1 MFEGLFGTFL
11 AKAVMSVAA
20 AFGLF
25 GGLAVVGVLPVIGG
39 NASDTVIVDAIAIV
53 ETSEDAVAVNPVVEL
68 PSVQGITS
76 QLPVVEDL
84 ATIVPGVDGITSTNS
99 GAIDSD
105 LPVLGLVG
113 TLLNSVTGTVQAV
126 LASLPVVG
134 GVLPEELPLLPQV
147 GIPAASASAPGLQA
161 ISGTLESVPNAAS
174 IVPSL
179 PLVGDLS
186 ATTHSLPLVN
196 DLLRTAQGAVEALLP
211 GLELI
216 VT

>member
-39 NASDTVIVDAIAIV
+39 NASDTVIVDAIAFV
-53 ETSEDAVAVNPVVEL
+53 ETSGDIVAVNPVVEL

-76 QLPVVEDL
+76 QLPVVDDL
-84 ATIVPGVDGITSTNS
+84 ASIVPGVDGITSTNR

-126 LASLPVVG
+126 LGSLPVVG
-134 GVLPEELPLLPQV
+134 GVLPEQLPLVPEV
-147 GIPAASASAPGLQA
+147 GIPAASASAPGLKA
-161 ISGTLESVPNAAS
+161 ISGPLENVPNAAS
-174 IVPSL
+174 IIPSL
-179 PLVGDLS
+179 PLVGDLD
-186 ATTHSLPLVN
+186 ATTHDLPLVN

-211 GLELI
+211 GLELL

>member
-39 NASDTVIVDAIAIV
+39 NASDTVIVDAIAVV
-53 ETSEDAVAVNPVVEL
+53 ETSGDIVAVNPVVEL

-76 QLPVVEDL
+76 QLPVVDDL
-84 ATIVPGVDGITSTNS
+84 ASIVPGVDGITSTNR

-134 GVLPEELPLLPQV
+134 GVLPEQLPLVPEV
-147 GIPAASASAPGLQA
+147 GIPAASASAPGLKA
-161 ISGTLESVPNAAS
+161 ISGPLENVPNAAS
-174 IVPSL
+174 IIPSL
-179 PLVGDLS
+179 PLVGDLN
-186 ATTHSLPLVN
+186 ATTHDLPLVN

-211 GLELI
+211 GLELL

>member
-39 NASDTVIVDAIAIV
+39 NASDTVIVDTIAVVESQEKVVGV
-53 ETSEDAVAVNPVVEL
+53 ETVVEL
-68 PSVQGITS
+68 PSVGGITS
-76 QLPVVEDL
+76 ELPVVEDL
-84 ATIVPGVDGITSTNS
+84 ASSLPGIDGVTSTNS

-113 TLLNSVTGTVQAV
+113 TLLNSVGGTVQAV
-126 LASLPVVG
+126 LGSLPVVG
-134 GVLPEELPLLPQV
+134 GVIPEIPLVPEV

-161 ISGTLESVPNAAS
+161 ISGTLENVPNAAS
-174 IVPSL
+174 IIPSL
-179 PLVGDLS
+179 PLVGELS
-186 ATTHSLPLVN
+186 ATAHDLPLVN